1 MNLLHLKLTYY
12 IRDLILK
19 KIVLI
24 GCYVSGLFS
33 RGEFI
38 WNEILFS
45 QF

>member
-1 MNLLHLKLTYY
+1 MNLLHLKSVYY

-19 KIVLI
+19 NIVLI

-33 RGEFI
+33 HGEFI